1 MARRSQGQWWIDSN
15 YPPALVGDPGIMKVD
30 AQYNLYYNDLL
41 SCALR
46 ILDFDGLPKTIDPT
60 YLKMC
65 LYQGGRVC
73 VFRDI
78 KGDGALRALD
88 CATAGEP
95 DIYYMPRYILI
106 TNPVF
111 DGYSYQLEPGVDCA
125 VIYCR
130 ECDRYQYGRQT
141 GGLFGLIATTA
152 QLLADNTISINVA
165 VKNTRMIN
173 ILAADQKITTTS
185 LQEAVRR
192 MYDGDPTIVVQS
204 SLIDKLQ
211 ALPLTDHADTQ
222 QLLHLLAVR
231 QYIYSHFYEMIGLKT
246 HDQLKKERLITAEID
261 EGVELAIFNIDDMIE
276 EIQRGID
283 EANRIFGTEI
293 TLRLNPLIM
302 QGMIADDQPETA
314 AAPDATAATA
324 AAPAETLGDQI
335 EEDIAEAMGYELPP
349 ESEPEPEPELVDD
362 QSEEPEPDGD
372 QSETPTE
379 ETEPETE
386 PAEEPE
392 QDGESETDRESET
405 EAESEQDP
413 APAVDVEISGD
424 VGGDVQIN
432 VQIGGDDDADS
443 GVPAEAGTD
452 QPDDQP

>member
-15 YPPALVGDPGIMKVD
+15 YPPAMIGDPGIMTVD
-30 AQYNLYYNDLL
+30 AQYNIYYNDLL
-41 SCALR
+41 SCVLR
-46 ILDFDGLPKTIDPT
+46 ILDFDGLPDTIDPT

-73 VFRDI
+73 IFRDT

-95 DIYYMPRYILI
+95 DIYYMPRYLLI
-106 TNPVF
+106 TNPKF

-165 VKNTRMIN
+165 TKNTRMVN
-173 ILAADQKITTTS
+173 ILAADQKITTIS
-185 LQEAVRR
+185 LQEAVRK

-231 QYIYSHFYEMIGLKT
+231 QYIYSHFYEQIGLKT

-314 AAPDATAATA
+314 AAPDATAAE
-324 AAPAETLGDQI
+324 PAETLGDQI

-349 ESEPEPEPELVDD
+349 EPDPEPEPEPVDD
-362 QSEEPEPDGD
+362 QSEEPEP
-372 QSETPTE
+372 EATE
-379 ETEPETE
+379 EPEPDAT
-386 PAEEPE
+386 EEPE
-392 QDGESETDRESET
+392 QDGESEPDGEDET
-405 EAESEQDP
+405 EAEPEPS
-413 APAVDVEISGD
+413 PAVDVEISGD

-443 GVPAEAGTD
+443 GVSAETGAD
-452 QPDDQP
+452 QSDD

>member
-1 MARRSQGQWWIDSN
+1 MARRSQGQWWIDNN
-15 YPPALVGDPGIMKVD
+15 YPPALVGDPGIMTVD
-30 AQYNLYYNDLL
+30 AQYSIYYNDLL
-41 SCALR
+41 SCVLR
-46 ILDFDGLPKTIDPT
+46 ILDFDGLPDTIDPT

-65 LYQGGRVC
+65 LYQGGRVAI
-73 VFRDI
+73 FRDS
-78 KGDGALRALD
+78 KGDGTLRALD

-106 TNPVF
+106 TNPAF
-111 DGYSYQLEPGVDCA
+111 GGYSYKLEPGVDCA

-152 QLLADNTISINVA
+152 QLLADNTISIHVA
-165 VKNTRMIN
+165 TKNTRMTN
-173 ILAADQKITTTS
+173 ILASDQKITTIS
-185 LQEAVRR
+185 LQEAVRK
-192 MYDGDPTIVVQS
+192 MYDGDPTVVVQS

-211 ALPLTDHADTQ
+211 ALPLTDHTDTQ

-231 QYIYSHFYEMIGLKT
+231 QYIYSHFFEQIGLKT

-261 EGVELAIFNIDDMIE
+261 EGVELAIYNIDDMIT

-314 AAPDATAATA
+314 AESDVMA
-324 AAPAETLGDQI
+324 AAPAETLGDQV
-335 EEDIAEAMGYELPP
+335 EEDIAEAMGYEMP
-349 ESEPEPEPELVDD
+349 PEPEPDDD
-362 QSEEPEPDGD
+362 QSEEAEPEPDD
-372 QSETPTE
+372 NQSEAPDE
-379 ETEPETE
+379 EPAEE

-392 QDGESETDRESET
+392 QDGESEPDGESET
-405 EAESEQDP
+405 AAEPEIELT
-413 APAVDVEISGD
+413 PAVDVEISGD
-424 VGGDVQIN
+424 VGGDVQIS
-432 VQIGGDDDADS
+432 VQIGGDQDADS
-443 GVPAEAGTD
+443 GVSTETGAD
-452 QPDDQP
+452 QRDDGSG

>member
-15 YPPALVGDPGIMKVD
+15 YPPALIGDPGIMTVD
-30 AQYNLYYNDLL
+30 AQYNIYYNDLL
-41 SCALR
+41 SCVLR
-46 ILDFDGLPKTIDPT
+46 ILDFDGLPDTIDPT

-73 VFRDI
+73 VFRDT

-106 TNPVF
+106 TNPTF
-111 DGYSYQLEPGVDCA
+111 AGYSYQLEPGVDCA

-173 ILAADQKITTTS
+173 ILAADQKITTIS
-185 LQEAVRR
+185 LQEAVRK

-231 QYIYSHFYEMIGLKT
+231 QYIYSHFYEQIGLKT

-261 EGVELAIFNIDDMIE
+261 EGVELAIFNIDDMIA

-302 QGMIADDQPETA
+302 QGMISDDPPETA
-314 AAPDATAATA
+314 AEPDATA
-324 AAPAETLGDQI
+324 AAPAETLGDQV
-335 EEDIAEAMGYELPP
+335 EEDIAEAMGYEMPA
-349 ESEPEPEPELVDD
+349 ETAAEPEPEADPDDD
-362 QSEEPEPDGD
+362 QSEEPEADPDGD
-372 QSETPTE
+372 QSEAAT
-379 ETEPETE
+379 
-386 PAEEPE
+386 EEPE
-392 QDGESETDRESET
+392 QDGESEPDGET
-405 EAESEQDP
+405 ETAAEPEPDP
-413 APAVDVEISGD
+413 APAADVEISGD
-424 VGGDVQIN
+424 VGGDVQIDI
-432 VQIGGDDDADS
+432 QIGGEQDADR

-452 QPDDQP
+452 QPDDQS

>member
-15 YPPALVGDPGIMKVD
+15 YPPAMIGDPGIMTAD
-30 AQYNLYYNDLL
+30 AQYSIYYNDLL
-41 SCALR
+41 SCVLR
-46 ILDFDGLPKTIDPT
+46 ILDFDGLPDTIDPT

-65 LYQGGRVC
+65 LYQGGRIAI
-73 VFRDI
+73 FRDT

-106 TNPVF
+106 TNPIF
-111 DGYSYQLEPGVDCA
+111 DGYSYQLTPGVDCA

-152 QLLADNTISINVA
+152 QLLADNTISLNVA
-165 VKNTRMIN
+165 TKNTRMTN
-173 ILAADQKITTTS
+173 ILASDRRITTIS
-185 LQEAVRR
+185 LQEAVTR
-192 MYDGDPTIVVQS
+192 MYDGDPTVVVQS

-211 ALPLTDHADTQ
+211 ALPLTDHTDTQ

-231 QYIYSHFYEMIGLKT
+231 QYIYSHFYEQIGLKT

-261 EGVELAIFNIDDMIE
+261 EGVELAIFNIDDMIS
-276 EIQRGID
+276 EITRGIE

-302 QGMIADDQPETA
+302 QGMISDDPPETA
-314 AAPDATAATA
+314 AAAETETA

-335 EEDIAEAMGYELPP
+335 EEQIAEAMGYEMPTDP
-349 ESEPEPEPELVDD
+349 DPDPEPEPEAEPAEDQSEEPAAETEPDPDDD
-362 QSEEPEPDGD
+362 QSEEPAEDAEPDGD
-372 QSETPTE
+372 QTETPE
-379 ETEPETE
+379 E
-386 PAEEPE
+386 
-392 QDGESETDRESET
+392 
-405 EAESEQDP
+405 
-413 APAVDVEISGD
+413 APDVSVDISGD
-424 VGGDVQIN
+424 VGGDVTISL
-432 VQIGGDDDADS
+432 QIGGDDDGDRA
-443 GVPAEAGTD
+443 VPAETD
-452 QPDDQP
+452 ADQ

>member
-15 YPPALVGDPGIMKVD
+15 YPPAMIADPGIMTVD

-46 ILDFDGLPKTIDPT
+46 ILNFDGLPNTIDPT

-65 LYQGGRVC
+65 LYQGGRVAI
-73 VFRDI
+73 FRDS
-78 KGDGALRALD
+78 KGDGSLRALD
-88 CATAGEP
+88 CATAGQP

-106 TNPVF
+106 TNPTF

-165 VKNTRMIN
+165 TKNTRMIN
-173 ILAADQKITTTS
+173 ILAADQRITTIS
-185 LQEAVRR
+185 LQEAVRK
-192 MYDGDPTIVVQS
+192 MYDGDPTVVVQS

-231 QYIYSHFYEMIGLKT
+231 QYIYSHFYEQIGLKT

-261 EGVELAIFNIDDMIE
+261 EGVELAIYNIDDMIT
-276 EIQRGID
+276 EIDRGIA

-314 AAPDATAATA
+314 AAPAETA
-324 AAPAETLGDQI
+324 AAPAETLGDQV
-335 EEDIAEAMGYELPP
+335 EEDIAEAMGYEMPP
-349 ESEPEPEPELVDD
+349 EPAAETEPEADGDQSDEPDPEPDDD
-362 QSEEPEPDGD
+362 QSEA
-372 QSETPTE
+372 
-379 ETEPETE
+379 
-386 PAEEPE
+386 PAEESEQAEDPE
-392 QDGESETDRESET
+392 QDGESEPDGET
-405 EAESEQDP
+405 ETAAEPEP

-443 GVPAEAGTD
+443 GVPAEAGAD

>member
-1 MARRSQGQWWIDSN
+1 MARRSQGQWWIDRN
-15 YPPALVGDPGIMKVD
+15 YPPALLGDPGIMTVD
-30 AQYNLYYNDLL
+30 AQYNIYYNDLL
-41 SCALR
+41 SCVLR
-46 ILDFDGLPKTIDPT
+46 ILDFEGLPDTIDPT

-65 LYQGGRVC
+65 LYQGGRVAI
-73 VFRDI
+73 FRDN
-78 KGDGALRALD
+78 KRDGAPLRALD

-106 TNPVF
+106 TNPTF

-165 VKNTRMIN
+165 TKNTRMVN
-173 ILAADQKITTTS
+173 ILAADQKITTIS

-231 QYIYSHFYEMIGLKT
+231 QYIYSHFYEQIGLKT

-276 EIQRGID
+276 EIQRGIN

-293 TLRLNPLIM
+293 SLRLNPLIM
-302 QGMIADDQPETA
+302 QGMIADDQTETA
-314 AAPDATAATA
+314 AAPDATAA
-324 AAPAETLGDQI
+324 APDETLGDQI

-349 ESEPEPEPELVDD
+349 DPEPEPDED
-362 QSEEPEPDGD
+362 QSEEPDQEPDEDQSAEPEAEPDDD
-372 QSETPTE
+372 QSE
-379 ETEPETE
+379 
-386 PAEEPE
+386 AEEPE
-392 QDGESETDRESET
+392 QDGESEPDGESET
-405 EAESEQDP
+405 AAEPDP

-424 VGGDVQIN
+424 VGGDVQIDIH
-432 VQIGGDDDADS
+432 IGGDQDADS
-443 GVPAEAGTD
+443 GVSTEAGAD

>member
-15 YPPALVGDPGIMKVD
+15 YPPAMIRDPGIMTVD
-30 AQYNLYYNDLL
+30 AQYNIYYNDLL
-41 SCALR
+41 SCVLR
-46 ILDFDGLPKTIDPT
+46 ILDFDGLPDTIDPT

-65 LYQGGRVC
+65 IYQGGRVA
-73 VFRDI
+73 VFRDT

-106 TNPVF
+106 TNPTF
-111 DGYSYQLEPGVDCA
+111 AGYSYQLTPGVDCA

-165 VKNTRMIN
+165 TKNTRMTN
-173 ILAADQKITTTS
+173 ILAADQRITTIS
-185 LQEAVRR
+185 LQEAVRK
-192 MYDGDPTIVVQS
+192 MYDGDPTVVVQS

-211 ALPLTDHADTQ
+211 ALPLTDNIDTQ

-231 QYIYSHFYEMIGLKT
+231 QYIYSHFYEQIGLKT

-293 TLRLNPLIM
+293 SLRLNPLIM

-314 AAPDATAATA
+314 AEPDTMEV
-324 AAPAETLGDQI
+324 APAETLGDQI
-335 EEDIAEAMGYELPP
+335 EEDIAEAMGYDLPP
-349 ESEPEPEPELVDD
+349 DPDPEPDEDQSEEPEAEPDDD
-362 QSEEPEPDGD
+362 QSEEPEPDPDDD
-372 QSETPTE
+372 QSEE
-379 ETEPETE
+379 SQ
-386 PAEEPE
+386 
-392 QDGESETDRESET
+392 QDGESEPDGET
-405 EAESEQDP
+405 ETAAEPEPDP

-424 VGGDVQIN
+424 VGGDVQIDI
-432 VQIGGDDDADS
+432 QIGGEQDADR

-452 QPDDQP
+452 QPDDQS

>member
-1 MARRSQGQWWIDSN
+1 MARRSQGRWWIDSN
-15 YPPALVGDPGIMKVD
+15 YPPAMIGDPGIMTVD
-30 AQYNLYYNDLL
+30 AQYNIYYNDLL

-46 ILDFDGLPKTIDPT
+46 ILDFDGLPDTIDTT

-65 LYQGGRVC
+65 LYQGGRVAI
-73 VFRDI
+73 FRDT

-106 TNPVF
+106 TNPIF
-111 DGYSYQLEPGVDCA
+111 NGYSYQLEPGVDCA

-165 VKNTRMIN
+165 TKNTRMVN
-173 ILAADQKITTTS
+173 ILAADQKITTIS

-231 QYIYSHFYEMIGLKT
+231 QYIYSHFYEQIGLKT

-261 EGVELAIFNIDDMIE
+261 EGVELAIYNIDDMIE

-314 AAPDATAATA
+314 AAPDATAA
-324 AAPAETLGDQI
+324 APAETLGDQI

-349 ESEPEPEPELVDD
+349 ETAAEPATVDD
-362 QSEEPEPDGD
+362 QSEGPEPEPDGD
-372 QSETPTE
+372 QSE
-379 ETEPETE
+379 EPET
-386 PAEEPE
+386 EPE
-392 QDGESETDRESET
+392 QDGESEPDGESET
-405 EAESEQDP
+405 AAEPEP

-443 GVPAEAGTD
+443 GVPASTGTD
-452 QPDDQP
+452 QPDD

>member
-15 YPPALVGDPGIMKVD
+15 YPPAMIADPGIMTVN
-30 AQYNLYYNDLL
+30 AQYNIYYNDLL
-41 SCALR
+41 SCVLR
-46 ILDFDGLPKTIDPT
+46 ILDFDGLPDTIDPT
-60 YLKMC
+60 YLKIC

-73 VFRDI
+73 VFRDT

-88 CATAGEP
+88 CAPAGEP

-231 QYIYSHFYEMIGLKT
+231 QYIYSHFYEQIGLKT

-283 EANRIFGTEI
+283 EVNRIFGTEI

-302 QGMIADDQPETA
+302 QGMIADDQPETT
-314 AAPDATAATA
+314 AAPDATT

-335 EEDIAEAMGYELPP
+335 EEDIAEAMGYDLPP
-349 ESEPEPEPELVDD
+349 DPDPDPDEDQSEEPEAEPDDD
-362 QSEEPEPDGD
+362 QSEEPEED
-372 QSETPTE
+372 
-379 ETEPETE
+379 
-386 PAEEPE
+386 PE
-392 QDGESETDRESET
+392 QDGEREPDGET
-405 EAESEQDP
+405 ETAAESEQDP

-432 VQIGGDDDADS
+432 LQIGGDADADS
-443 GVPAEAGTD
+443 GVSTETGAD
-452 QPDDQP
+452 QSDD

>member
-1 MARRSQGQWWIDSN
+1 MAKRSQGRWWIDSN
-15 YPPALVGDPGIMKVD
+15 YPPAMLSDPGIMTVD

-41 SCALR
+41 SCVLR
-46 ILDFDGLPKTIDPT
+46 ILDFDSLPDTIDPT

-65 LYQGGRVC
+65 LYQGGRVAI
-73 VFRDI
+73 FRDTE
-78 KGDGALRALD
+78 GDGALRALD
-88 CATAGEP
+88 CSTAGAP

-106 TNPVF
+106 TNPSF

-173 ILAADQKITTTS
+173 ILAADQKITTIS
-185 LQEAVRR
+185 LQEAVRK

-231 QYIYSHFYEMIGLKT
+231 QYIYSHFYEQIGLKT

-261 EGVELAIFNIDDMIE
+261 EGVELAIFNIDDMIA

-283 EANRIFGTEI
+283 EANRIFDTEI

-302 QGMIADDQPETA
+302 QGMIADDPPETAAEPDATA
-314 AAPDATAATA
+314 AAPD
-324 AAPAETLGDQI
+324 ETLGDQV
-335 EEDIAEAMGYELPP
+335 EEDIAEAMGYEMP
-349 ESEPEPEPELVDD
+349 EETAAEPEPDDD
-362 QSEEPEPDGD
+362 QSEESETETDGD
-372 QSETPTE
+372 QSEAPTE
-379 ETEPETE
+379 ETEAEMEQT
-386 PAEEPE
+386 EEPE
-392 QDGESETDRESET
+392 QDGESEPDGET
-405 EAESEQDP
+405 ETAAEPET

-432 VQIGGDDDADS
+432 VQIGGDADADS
-443 GVPAEAGTD
+443 GVPAETGTD
-452 QPDDQP
+452 QQDD